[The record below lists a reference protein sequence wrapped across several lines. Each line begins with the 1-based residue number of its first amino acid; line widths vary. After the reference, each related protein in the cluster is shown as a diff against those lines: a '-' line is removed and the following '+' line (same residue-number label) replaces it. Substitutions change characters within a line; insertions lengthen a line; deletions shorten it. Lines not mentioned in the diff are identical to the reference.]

1 VEITELLKFTLE
13 NKASDLHLSG
23 NSQPI
28 VRIDGDLQRIKTDV
42 LTSDAIRAMLF
53 AVMSEEQRA
62 IYEGE
67 LEHDFAISFGADA
80 RFRVNA
86 FTNRAG
92 SAAVFRVIPTKI
104 PTMEQL
110 DLPPVMRR
118 LAELEKGLVLVTGPT
133 GSGKS
138 TTLASMINHINESY
152 PYHILTVEDPVEFF
166 HPSKKA
172 LVNHREVGNDTK
184 SFARALKSALRE
196 DPDVILVGEM
206 RDHETISLALTAA
219 ETGHLVFGT
228 LHSNT
233 ASKTIDRIIDVFPAA
248 EKEMVRAMLSSSIQG
263 VIAQTLLKREGGG
276 RVAAHEIMVGTNA
289 VRNLI
294 RENQLAQLYSMIQT
308 GARYGMQTMGDSVN
322 DLIVSGAISEQTAH
336 DATKD
341 ATEDMVQ
348 KDPAAG
354 GAPAGGAAAPGKK
367 PAAPLTGKPA
377 PKPVAAAPPGKA
389 PPPVKAPPQ
398 QQPAAEPD
406 EEKKEGG
413 YSF

>member
-1 VEITELLKFTLE
+1 MDITELLKFTLD
-13 NKASDLHLSG
+13 NKGSDLHLSG
-23 NSQPI
+23 QNQPI
-28 VRIDGDLQRIKTDV
+28 VRIDGDLQRIKTDP
-42 LTSDAIRAMLF
+42 LSGDQIRAMLF
-53 AVMSEEQRA
+53 SVMTEEQRSVF
-62 IYEGE
+62 ERDF
-67 LEHDFAISFGADA
+67 EHDFAISLGTDA

-86 FTNRAG
+86 FTNRRG

-138 TTLASMINHINESY
+138 TTLASMINHINEKF
-152 PYHILTVEDPVEFF
+152 PAHILTVEDPVEFF
-166 HPSKKA
+166 HESKTS
-172 LVNHREVGNDTK
+172 LINHREVGNDTK
-184 SFARALKSALRE
+184 SFGRALKSALRE

-233 ASKTIDRIIDVFPAA
+233 AAKTIDRVIDVFPAA

-263 VIAQTLLKREGGG
+263 IISQTLLKREGGG
-276 RVAAHEIMVGTNA
+276 RAAAHEIMVGTNA

-294 RENQLAQLYSMIQT
+294 RENQLAQIYSMIQT
-308 GARYGMQTMGDSVN
+308 GSRYGMQTMEDSIN
-322 DLIVSGAISEQTAH
+322 DLVVSGAISEETAH
-336 DATKD
+336 DALKD
-341 ATEDMVQ
+341 ATESGD
-348 KDPAAG
+348 DDLG
-354 GAPAGGAAAPGKK
+354 GEGAAP
-367 PAAPLTGKPA
+367 
-377 PKPVAAAPPGKA
+377 AAAPPPKKGNPLTGGKA
-389 PPPVKAPPQ
+389 PPPKPAPPPRIDEDTP
-398 QQPAAEPD
+398 PAGGEGD
-406 EEKKEGG
+406 GG